1 MINLKS
7 VLSISQMAYNTVIV
21 YTIEVD
27 EMLED
32 ISLPEDRFGYLK
44 SPKTHKRAEEA
55 SQL

>member
-1 MINLKS
+1 
-7 VLSISQMAYNTVIV
+7 MAYNTVIV